1 LVKMNDEVAHSGVEV
16 ELVLLHGPAGKAV
29 TQLAAAGNYGLVVV
43 GVRGRN
49 LASRLFLG
57 SVADRVIR
65 TCNRPVLA
73 VH

>member
-1 LVKMNDEVAHSGVEV
+1 MGL
-16 ELVLLHGPAGKAV
+16 PGKAV

-49 LASRLFLG
+49 LASRLLLG